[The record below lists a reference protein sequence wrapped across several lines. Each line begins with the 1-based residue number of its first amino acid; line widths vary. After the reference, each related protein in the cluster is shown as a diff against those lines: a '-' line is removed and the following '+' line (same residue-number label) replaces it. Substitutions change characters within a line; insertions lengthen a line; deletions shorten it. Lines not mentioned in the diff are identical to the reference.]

1 MEKLQGNSMAS
12 GPITF
17 LTFLRGMGWGL
28 LAGLAGTV
36 AMDLALLASLPALG
50 VPADTCYLTIGS
62 TVRHF
67 FALLGI
73 TLAGDV
79 TLGVAAYHLIGPLL
93 GALYGLVVSQVGA
106 LQRTTLK
113 NNMIC
118 AVLYAEMLSQLIL
131 TMTPVLLKMPAQE
144 TMIWFA
150 GSFVVQMIWGM
161 VMGLVTYYGWQLLTP
176 GYRNRQADKSGGLL
190 WIVKR

>member
-12 GPITF
+12 GPITS
-17 LTFLRGMGWGL
+17 LTLLRGMGWGL

-50 VPADTCYLTIGS
+50 VPADTCYLIIGS

-79 TLGVAAYHLIGPLL
+79 ALGVAAYHLIGPLL
-93 GALYGLVVSQVGA
+93 GALYSLVVSQVGA

-113 NNMIC
+113 KNLIY

-144 TMIWFA
+144 TIIWFA
-150 GSFVVQMIWGM
+150 GSFVVHMIWGI
-161 VMGLVTYYGWQLLTP
+161 VMGLVTYYGWQLRTP
-176 GYRNRQADKSGGLL
+176 GYRNKQAEKSGGLL
-190 WIVKR
+190 WIVRR

>member
-12 GPITF
+12 APITR
-17 LTFLRGMGWGL
+17 LTLLKGMGWGS

-50 VPADTCYLTIGS
+50 FPADTCYLTIGS

-93 GALYGLVVSQVGA
+93 GALYGLVISQVGA

-113 NNMIC
+113 KFIIY

-144 TMIWFA
+144 TIIWFA
-150 GSFVVQMIWGM
+150 GSFVVHMIWGI
-161 VMGLVTYYGWQLLTP
+161 VMGLVTYYGWQLQTP
-176 GYRNRQADKSGGLL
+176 GYRNKQTEKVEGYYG
-190 WIVKR
+190 

>member
-1 MEKLQGNSMAS
+1 MKKLQGNSMAS
-12 GPITF
+12 KPISS
-17 LTFLRGMGWGL
+17 LTPLRGIGWGL

-50 VPADTCYLTIGS
+50 LPADACYLTIGS

-93 GALYGLVVSQVGA
+93 GALYGLVVSQVSV
-106 LQRTTLK
+106 LQQTTLK
-113 NNMIC
+113 KNLIC
-118 AVLYAEMLSQLIL
+118 AVLYAEVLSQLIL

-144 TMIWFA
+144 TMLWFA
-150 GSFVVQMIWGM
+150 GSFVVHMI
-161 VMGLVTYYGWQLLTP
+161 
-176 GYRNRQADKSGGLL
+176 
-190 WIVKR
+190 

>member
-1 MEKLQGNSMAS
+1 MVKLQGNSMAS
-12 GPITF
+12 TPITR
-17 LTFLRGMGWGL
+17 LTLLKGMGWGS

-50 VPADTCYLTIGS
+50 FPANTCYLTIGS

-79 TLGVAAYHLIGPLL
+79 ALGVAAYHLIGPLL
-93 GALYGLVVSQVGA
+93 GAFYGLVVSRVGA

-113 NNMIC
+113 KNMVY

-150 GSFVVQMIWGM
+150 GSFVVHMIWGI
-161 VMGLVTYYGWQLLTP
+161 VMGLVTYYGWQMLTP
-176 GYRNRQADKSGGLL
+176 RNRNRQADKSGGLL
-190 WIVKR
+190 WIVRR

>member
-1 MEKLQGNSMAS
+1 MEKRQGNSMAS
-12 GPITF
+12 GPISS
-17 LTFLRGMGWGL
+17 LTLLRGMGWGL

-36 AMDLALLASLPALG
+36 AMDLVQMAGLSALG
-50 VPADTCYLTIGS
+50 LPTDTCYLTIGS

-113 NNMIC
+113 KNLIY
-118 AVLYAEMLSQLIL
+118 AVLYAEILSQLIL
-131 TMTPVLLKMPAQE
+131 TMIPVLLKMPAQE
-144 TMIWFA
+144 TLLWFA
-150 GSFVVQMIWGM
+150 GSFVVHMIWGM
-161 VMGLVTYYGWQLLTP
+161 VMGLVTYYGWQLISP
-176 GYRNRQADKSGGLL
+176 GYRNRQADKSGGYYG
-190 WIVKR
+190 